1 MVHPSTEPLE
11 PPVFRY
17 MPLDSQE
24 RLQYA
29 EDLLLRNRVYYPPMS
44 SFNDPFEG
52 QINISFEASFDEKI
66 AHAARIIQQRYG
78 ISHSEAEAQAPAWI
92 EPNENEGPER
102 TRNMVTN
109 DWGVWCLSKSNHDIA
124 MWSLYADG
132 HQGIC
137 VEFTATRL
145 QHVDFFATIQPVKYR
160 DEMPCVNIYKTPK
173 REIAEA
179 AFLTKSS
186 RWKEEGECRATV
198 TDITATNPRERDLP
212 AGIVS
217 AVYLGVRISDENRR
231 RVIEWAVESESPMNV
246 FQASPKDDEYSLDFE
261 SVNTA
266 NND

>member
-1 MVHPSTEPLE
+1 MSQPLPE
-11 PPVFRY
+11 QFQPPVYRY
-17 MPLDSQE
+17 MPLYSEQ
-24 RLQYA
+24 RIRYA

-52 QINISFEASFDEKI
+52 QVNISFEASFDEKI
-66 AHAARIIQQRYG
+66 AHAARIIQHRYG
-78 ISHSEAEAQAPAWI
+78 ISYQEAEAQAPTWI
-92 EPNENEGPER
+92 EPNEKEGPER

-137 VEFTATRL
+137 VEFAATRL
-145 QHVDFFATIQPVKYR
+145 QHVDFFATIQPVKYS

-173 REIAEA
+173 KEIAQA

-186 RWKEEGECRATV
+186 RWKEEEECRATV
-198 TDITATNPRERDLP
+198 TDITAANPRERDLP

-217 AVYLGVRISDENRR
+217 AVYLGVRISGENRR
-231 RVIEWAVESESPMNV
+231 RGIGWAVESKSAMTV
-246 FQASPKDDEYSLDFE
+246 FQARPKDDEYGLDFE

-266 NND
+266 SNG